1 MTINESDN
9 TIEQERQG
17 TEKQQK
23 HIILKNKVA
32 VRNATVAKMF
42 YAQ

>member
-9 TIEQERQG
+9 TIEQERLG

-23 HIILKNKVA
+23 DIFLNNEGA
-32 VRNATVAKMF
+32 V
-42 YAQ
+42 